1 MHIHATQ
8 MNINAINPYSAAAD
22 RAVAAQRAAD
32 LRKKLLK
39 NVANLEASSSPE
51 EARMIG
57 QWLEQGKAGPRTKTS
72 TMPAPQ
78 VTNPLSDKVQS
89 FGSTP
94 GQRRQNQPERP
105 AHYDGVS
112 PHGRHRHH
120 NPCLAHPA

>member
-1 MHIHATQ
+1 MVASHEVTMHIHATQ

-57 QWLEQGKAGPRTKTS
+57 QWLEAGQSRAENEDQYHASATGNK
-72 TMPAPQ
+72 PA
-78 VTNPLSDKVQS
+78 
-89 FGSTP
+89 F
-94 GQRRQNQPERP
+94 
-105 AHYDGVS
+105 
-112 PHGRHRHH
+112 
-120 NPCLAHPA
+120 